1 MEVEV
6 KVQAKL
12 SDEEL
17 VSRLIGAGFVKKCS
31 ERQLDIYLNHPCRD
45 FKDTDE
51 ALRIRLTEGEVSL
64 CYKGPRMPGKA
75 KMRVE
80 IEVKIGDLEKMYRI
94 LRALG
99 FYEVARVEKQ
109 REVYERGGVS
119 IALDEV
125 KGLGR
130 FIEIEGG
137 SEEAVLRV
145 AEELGLR
152 REDFV
157 DATYLE
163 MVLSK
168 LEKTK

>member
-1 MEVEV
+1 MEIEV
-6 KVQAKL
+6 KARVKL
-12 SDEEL
+12 PREEL
-17 VSRLIGAGFVKKCS
+17 ISRLISTGFVKRRL
-31 ERQLDIYLNHPCRD
+31 EHQLDIYFNHPCRD

-51 ALRIRLTEGEVSL
+51 ALRVRLTGGEASL
-64 CYKGPRMPGKA
+64 CYKGPRMLGRA

-80 IEVKIGDLEKMYRI
+80 IEVRVEDPEKVYRI
-94 LRALG
+94 LKALG
-99 FYEVARVEKQ
+99 FREVARVEKQ
-109 REVYERGGVS
+109 REVYEKEGVS

-125 KGLGR
+125 KGLGS
-130 FIEIEGG
+130 FIEIEGS
-137 SEEAVLRV
+137 SEEVVLRV

-157 DATYLE
+157 NATYLE